1 MEGAGVYLI
10 IISFSRLIESTCCI
24 MKFFPCFVH
33 AQKAGIK
40 RDINVLNE
48 LEREEGKWEKRTKR
62 EERIL
67 ARTVTISGR
76 LESKEIFY
84 TAEQSDV

>member
-1 MEGAGVYLI
+1 
-10 IISFSRLIESTCCI
+10 

-40 RDINVLNE
+40 RDINVFNE

-67 ARTVTISGR
+67 ARTVMISGW
-76 LESKEIFY
+76 ESKEIFY
-84 TAEQSDV
+84 TAEQSAV

>member
-1 MEGAGVYLI
+1 
-10 IISFSRLIESTCCI
+10 

-67 ARTVTISGR
+67 ARTVMISGW
-76 LESKEIFY
+76 ESKEIFY
-84 TAEQSDV
+84 TAEQSAV